1 MGESDVFESTSVINH
16 SFTNPFNPSRKIHWV
31 ICPSHQVHMCVRA
44 RVCVRVCMCVY
55 GTLACTRDLFSN
67 IIHVDNALF
76 LQLKNMINALFS
88 SQHGGAKCFQ
98 FEGVEF
104 GWQAIIDM
112 YHHECQRR
120 SNGLARMV
128 PHLRE
133 IPVLRDAWTKLN
145 VHPAKIMQVCFS
157 QQFHACILHVCT
169 SA

>member
-1 MGESDVFESTSVINH
+1 MSQPPSTYV
-16 SFTNPFNPSRKIHWV
+16 
-31 ICPSHQVHMCVRA
+31 CVCVCVCVCA
-44 RVCVRVCMCVY
+44 RVCVHVCMCVY

-133 IPVLRDAWTKLN
+133 IPVLRDAWTKLISTLQKSCSYVSPN
-145 VHPAKIMQVCFS
+145 SFM
-157 QQFHACILHVCT
+157 HVYYMYVLLLEY
-169 SA
+169 SGHY